1 MTMQITT
8 QKEAALALMEQ
19 VLRDGRSFSAEY
31 PLIFQSN
38 ATGRIET
45 IEENDEIVS
54 TCAWLARTLATPT
67 ADMPVA
73 FIGSVATAPNI
84 RGRGYG
90 SRIVAETVEKATS
103 QGAALAMLWA
113 DEPEWY
119 QARGWI
125 PFGTENVY
133 VIEHGNAILLPEPVG
148 VRPATYDDHAA
159 IHSLYSSHVSRTLRI
174 KEETQA
180 LLGVPN
186 MQTLVCERDG
196 KVVGY
201 ACMGRGEDLAQVIHE
216 WGGEPDAVL
225 PIVSQL
231 WAKARNEHDRI
242 FMMVPDTEADYR
254 AYFKFVRA
262 EGAQGVLAMAH
273 LGCTKAM
280 AQTFNAA
287 LPTGVSAVAT
297 SANTIDI
304 TGPKGTLRLTEHEIL
319 LAICPPR
326 GDRRVVE
333 VIEQEV
339 GSALPGLPVSP
350 FVWGLDSI

>member
-1 MTMQITT
+1 MTTNLTT
-8 QKEAALALMEQ
+8 QKEAALALMQ
-19 VLRDGRSFSAEY
+19 NVLREGRPFAQEY

-38 ATGRIET
+38 GTGRVET
-45 IEENDEIVS
+45 IEESDEVVS
-54 TCAWLARTLATPT
+54 ACAWIARTLATPT
-67 ADMPVA
+67 ADIPVA
-73 FIGSVATAPNI
+73 FVGSVATDPSI

-90 SRIVAETVEKATS
+90 SRLVEETLEKVRD
-103 QGAALAMLWA
+103 QGAALSLLWA

-148 VRPATYDDHAA
+148 VRPATRDDYGA
-159 IHSLYSSHVSRTLRI
+159 IHSLYSSHASRTLRI
-174 KEETQA
+174 KEETET
-180 LLGVPN
+180 LLGIPN
-186 MQTLVCERDG
+186 MQVYVCEHDG
-196 KVVGY
+196 EVVGY
-201 ACMGRGEDLAQVIHE
+201 ACMGRGEDLGQVIHE
-216 WGGEPDAVL
+216 WGGAPDAVL

-231 WAKARNEHDRI
+231 WAKSRNQNDRI
-242 FMMVPDTEADYR
+242 FIMVPDTEADFR

-280 AQTFNAA
+280 AETFNAA
-287 LPTGVSAVAT
+287 LPVGVTAVAT
-297 SANTIDI
+297 SDNTVDI
-304 TGPKGTLRLTEHEIL
+304 TGPKGTLRLTDHEIL
-319 LAICPPR
+319 LALCPPR
-326 GDRRVVE
+326 GDRRVVD

-339 GSALPGLPVSP
+339 GASLPGLPVSP